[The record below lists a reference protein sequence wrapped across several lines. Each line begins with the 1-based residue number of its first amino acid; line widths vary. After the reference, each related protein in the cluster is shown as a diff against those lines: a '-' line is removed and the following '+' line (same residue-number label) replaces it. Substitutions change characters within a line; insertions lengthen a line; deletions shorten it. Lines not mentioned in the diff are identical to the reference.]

1 MDKTD
6 IIPEN
11 KSGISTLAVDG
22 IVYGLVSGAVMFT
35 SLAVLALFSGET
47 LGTILERFSGGSV
60 ASPVLGLA
68 GHLGVSAIYGALFG
82 VLVWPVLTRLASR
95 KISGWIGG
103 ILYGG
108 FLLLLAQVAILPWTN
123 SPLSQFPL
131 WQWAL
136 VHGIYGAVLGGLFA
150 RNVD

>member
-11 KSGISTLAVDG
+11 KGGISTLAVDG
-22 IVYGLVSGAVMFT
+22 VIYGLVSGMVMFI
-35 SLAVLALFSGET
+35 SLAALALLSGEM
-47 LGTILERFSGGSV
+47 LGTILERFSSGSF

-68 GHLGVSAIYGALFG
+68 GHLGVSAIYGAIFG
-82 VLVWPVLTRLASR
+82 VFIWPVLTRLSSA
-95 KISGWIGG
+95 KIGGWIGG
-103 ILYGG
+103 ILYGI
-108 FLLLLAQVAILPWTN
+108 FLLLLAQVAILPGTN

-136 VHGIYGAVLGGLFA
+136 GHVIYGLILGNMFS
-150 RNVD
+150 RRE